1 MFEVKMPRTS
11 DEIEESLIVFW
22 HVEEGDSVEE
32 GDVLVEVQTEKA
44 VFEIEAEAEGKISEI
59 AVKRGE
65 SAKVGD
71 VLVKIEKEEES
82 RAKEVGE
89 KSDNKVNE
97 EKITSASFVRI
108 SPRLRKLARDL
119 NVNLADVK
127 GTGPNG
133 SITEDDIKEAAG
145 RGIAQQEADSAKEMT
160 GIRKT
165 IASRMMTSL
174 HNSAQ
179 LTLTSWLDVTE
190 AGKKR
195 KESGSK
201 ISWNSFVSYAAIKA
215 LEQHQ
220 VMNAHVQDGKIIYHE
235 EVHLGMAVDTEDG
248 LYVPVLKSANQL
260 TLEELD
266 NELKEMVKNV
276 AAGNLSKVTL
286 QGSTFTVTNL
296 GNFGI
301 EFFTPIINP
310 PEAAILGVGK
320 LEKQLVLKDGEVVQK
335 ERIPLSLTFDHRA
348 VDGAPAA
355 KFLQTVGDQCQTL
368 VEEL

>member
-22 HVEEGDSVEE
+22 HVEEGDTVEE

-44 VFEIEAEAEGKISEI
+44 VFEIEAEADGIISEI
-59 AVKRGE
+59 MIKRGE

-71 VLVKIEKEEES
+71 VLVKIDAEAES
-82 RAKEVGE
+82 GAKEAE
-89 KSDNKVNE
+89 TKTDNKANE
-97 EKITSASFVRI
+97 EKMTAASFVRI

-119 NVNLADVK
+119 SVNLADVK

-133 SITEDDIKEAAG
+133 SITENDIKEAAEEVG
-145 RGIAQQEADSAKEMT
+145 TRQETGAAAEMT

-179 LTLTSWLDVTE
+179 LTLTSWVEVTE
-190 AGKKR
+190 IGKKR

-201 ISWNSFVSYAAIKA
+201 ISWNSLVSYAAIKA
-215 LEQHQ
+215 LEQHPYL
-220 VMNAHVQDGKIIYHE
+220 NAHVHDGEIIQHE
-235 EVHLGMAVDTEDG
+235 EVHLGMAVDTEEG
-248 LYVPVLKSANQL
+248 LYVPVLKNANQL
-260 TLEELD
+260 VLGELD
-266 NELKEMVKNV
+266 KELKDMAKNV
-276 AAGNLSKVTL
+276 TSGNLSGVTL

-310 PEAAILGVGK
+310 PEAGILGVGK
-320 LEKQLVLKDGEVVQK
+320 LESYLVLEDGEAVQK

-355 KFLQTVGDQCQTL
+355 KFLQTITDQCGAL
-368 VEEL
+368 VAEL